1 VFLSKNLEAFYTW
14 LQLPEGCD
22 ATDVL
27 KKSIEKGVVFVTGKT
42 FDPDGI
48 KNDHIRVSFC
58 NTDVETIKKGVP
70 VIAEAIRVIMNLA

>member
-1 VFLSKNLEAFYTW
+1 M
-14 LQLPEGCD
+14 
-22 ATDVL
+22 
-27 KKSIEKGVVFVTGKT
+27 TGKT